1 MLAFKTICPFD
12 DRVAVIV
19 RRSYAGARLS
29 RKEERT
35 CRGKGKSERSSGLGF
50 KRSGHFY
57 SFPIQTGR
65 PAARARL
72 A

>member
-1 MLAFKTICPFD
+1 LD
-12 DRVAVIV
+12 ERVVVIV
-19 RRSYAGARLS
+19 RQSYAGARLS

-65 PAARARL
+65 PTARARL

>member
-1 MLAFKTICPFD
+1 LD
-12 DRVAVIV
+12 ESVVVIV
-19 RRSYAGARLS
+19 RRSYSGARVS

-57 SFPIQTGR
+57 SFPIQTR
-65 PAARARL
+65 KPAARARL